1 MALRRSE
8 GRTVEVMEV
17 RLFGELEALDG
28 GVPVP
33 VRGAKQR
40 ALLALLALQ
49 RGQPVSADRLI
60 DLLWGDGQAANP
72 ANALQAQIGQLRRTL
87 GSAAILTTEA
97 GYALDVGPEDVDV
110 VRFEHLVAQGRRLAE
125 AGQAADAS
133 AALGQALGL
142 RRGEPLADFTYA
154 SFFDAERTR
163 LDELTLAA
171 IESRA
176 GADLMLGR
184 HGELVGELEALC
196 RAHPL
201 RERLWELLMLAL
213 YQAGR
218 QGEALSAYTEVRD
231 RLAGELGI
239 DPGPALRELQA
250 RILAQ
255 DPSLAAAGPAGLE
268 AVPAPMATG
277 NLREPLSSFVGRS
290 GELEELS
297 GAVRSSRLVTLI
309 GPGGVGK
316 TRLAVEAAAALC
328 EEHRDGAWLVEF
340 ASVTEPDGVARAVA
354 GALGAAAAGLIGPPS
369 PDSTVEL
376 IVRYLAG
383 RSLLVVFDN
392 CEHVIDQAAALAETL
407 TGTVPGLRLIATSRE
422 PLGVPGEVLVPV
434 GPLALPAAV
443 ELFVDRARAVR
454 PGFTADEHTRPV
466 INDICRRLDGL
477 PLAVELAA
485 ARLRSLTLA
494 TLAERLDDRF
504 RLLTVGARTVL
515 PRQQTLR
522 AVVDWS
528 YDLLFEDERRLFARL
543 SVFAGGCDLDAAEA
557 VCADDQVPAG
567 EVLDLL
573 SRLVDKSLVTA
584 PNAGRDARFI
594 QLQTLWQYGRDRLN
608 ESGEVDA
615 MCARHGAYYRQMA
628 EQAHEG
634 LRGATGPVWRERLT
648 SDLGNLRAAL
658 DWFIARGEADAA
670 LSLASGMAWLWFINS
685 DSVEGARWLGD
696 ALGATGPRRPEL
708 AATAQ
713 VLHGYF
719 VCGYFVGMALS
730 PAAAVL
736 ECEEAVAALTTS
748 DDRARR
754 AEALVLCAT
763 VLMRAQEFE
772 RSLDALSEAHD
783 LLEPAVHGWQLAL
796 HDLIV
801 AWNLALLG
809 RLDDAEPAAHSSV
822 ERFDAQGEVWLPVD
836 SLSILALIAEAQGDL
851 DGASAVYEALLER
864 CRAAGQ
870 RGYVLFSLLRL
881 AALRGRQGD
890 DAAADDLYEEAI
902 ACSFNPSVSAD
913 AMVGQAA
920 VARRLG
926 DLSRARGLL
935 DAAGSYYRNVDLP
948 AGQTAVLAGLAWW
961 AVSAGK
967 ADDATGFAADAS
979 QTAAAS
985 GDSAIQLLAET
996 AVAAVRA
1003 LADPTRHNVDALV
1016 ALAQQRAQSLS
1027 YRSLTSFTDEPD
1039 VAALAARL
1047 ALPGRSAATRRRR
1060 PPRAGSAPS

>member
-1 MALRRSE
+1 M
-8 GRTVEVMEV
+8 
-17 RLFGELEALDG
+17 
-28 GVPVP
+28 PVP

-40 ALLALLALQ
+40 ALLALLAL
-49 RGQPVSADRLI
+49 RPGQPVSADRLI
-60 DLLWGDGQAANP
+60 DVLWGDGQVAHP
-72 ANALQAQIGQLRRTL
+72 VNALQAQIGQLRRTL
-87 GSAAILTTEA
+87 GPAAILTSEA

-110 VRFEHLVAQGRRLAE
+110 VRFEQLVAQGRRLLEEGETAL
-125 AGQAADAS
+125 AS
-133 AALGQALGL
+133 TALGEALRL

-154 SFFDAERTR
+154 GFFDAERAH
-163 LDELTLAA
+163 LDELTLVA
-171 IESRA
+171 IETRA
-176 GADLMLGR
+176 EADLVLGR

-196 RAHPL
+196 REHPL

-213 YQAGR
+213 YRAGR
-218 QGEALSAYTEVRD
+218 QAEALRAYTDARD
-231 RLAGELGI
+231 RLVDELGI
-239 DPGPALRELQA
+239 DPGPALRELEA

-255 DPSLAAAGPAGLE
+255 DPSLAAAGPAGLA
-268 AVPAPMATG
+268 AVPAPMASG
-277 NLREPLSSFVGRS
+277 NLRERLSSFVGRS
-290 GELEELS
+290 AELEELS
-297 GAVRSSRLVTLI
+297 EAVRSSRLVTLI

-316 TRLAVEAAAALC
+316 TRLAVEAAATLR

-340 ASVTEPDGVARAVA
+340 ASVTEPDGVAPAVA

-383 RSLLVVFDN
+383 RSLVVVFDN

-407 TGTVPGLRLIATSRE
+407 AGTVPGLRLIATSRE

-434 GPLALPAAV
+434 GPLAPPAAV

-454 PGFTADEHTRPV
+454 PGFTADGHTRPV

-504 RLLTVGARTVL
+504 RLLTGGARTAL

-543 SVFAGGCDLDAAEA
+543 SVFVGGCGLDAAEA

-567 EVLDLL
+567 EILDIL
-573 SRLVDKSLVTA
+573 SRLVDKSLVAA

-594 QLQTLWQYGRDRLN
+594 QLQTLWQYGRDRLD
-608 ESGEVDA
+608 ESGEAGAV
-615 MCARHGAYYRQMA
+615 CARHGAYYRQMA
-628 EQAHEG
+628 EDAHEG
-634 LRGATGPVWRERLT
+634 LRGATGPMWRERLT
-648 SDLGNLRAAL
+648 SELGNLRAAL
-658 DWFIARGEADAA
+658 DWFIARGDADAA

-713 VLHGYF
+713 VWHGYF

-748 DDRARR
+748 GDRVRR

-763 VLMRAQEFE
+763 VLMRAHEFE
-772 RSLDALSEAHD
+772 RSLDALSQAHD

-809 RLDDAEPAAHSSV
+809 RLDDAEPAARSSV

-836 SLSILALIAEAQGDL
+836 SLSILALIAEARGDL
-851 DGASAVYEALLER
+851 DGASAAYEALLER

-890 DAAADDLYEEAI
+890 DAAADGLYEEAI

-926 DLSRARGLL
+926 DLARARALL
-935 DAAGSYYRNVDLP
+935 DAAGSYYRNSDLP

-961 AVSAGK
+961 ALSAGK
-967 ADDATGFAADAS
+967 ADDAMVFAADAS
-979 QTAAAS
+979 QAASAS
-985 GDSAIQLLAET
+985 GDSAIQLLADT

-1003 LADPTRHNVDALV
+1003 LADPTRRNVEALV
-1016 ALAQQRAQSLS
+1016 ALAQQRAHNLP

-1039 VAALAARL
+1039 VAALAC
-1047 ALPGRSAATRRRR
+1047 
-1060 PPRAGSAPS
+1060 

>member
-1 MALRRSE
+1 
-8 GRTVEVMEV
+8 MEV

-133 AALGQALGL
+133 AALGKALGL

-218 QGEALSAYTEVRD
+218 QAEALSAYTEVRD

-316 TRLAVEAAAALC
+316 TRLAVEAAAALR

-340 ASVTEPDGVARAVA
+340 ASVTEPDGVAPAVA

-573 SRLVDKSLVTA
+573 SRLVDKSLVAA

-608 ESGEVDA
+608 ESGEADA

-851 DGASAVYEALLER
+851 DGASAAYEALLER

-926 DLSRARGLL
+926 DLSRARALL

-967 ADDATGFAADAS
+967 ADDAMGFAADAS

>member
-1 MALRRSE
+1 VALRRAACGTSAGISAGMSVSAVMRPGRRRSE

-87 GSAAILTTEA
+87 GSAAILTSEA

-110 VRFEHLVAQGRRLAE
+110 VRFEHLVARGRRLAE

-133 AALGQALGL
+133 AALGKALGL

-154 SFFDAERTR
+154 GFFDAEQAR

-171 IESRA
+171 IECRA

-184 HGELVGELEALC
+184 HGELAGELEALC
-196 RAHPL
+196 RVHPL

-218 QGEALSAYTEVRD
+218 QAEALSAYAEVRD

-268 AVPAPMATG
+268 AVAAPMATG
-277 NLREPLSSFVGRS
+277 NLRERLSSFVGRA

-316 TRLAVEAAAALC
+316 TRLAVEAAVALR

-340 ASVTEPDGVARAVA
+340 ASVTEADGVAPAVA
-354 GALGAAAAGLIGPPS
+354 GAVGAAAAGLIGPPS

-422 PLGVPGEVLVPV
+422 PLGVPGEVLVSV

-454 PGFTADEHTRPV
+454 PGFAADEHTRPV
-466 INDICRRLDGL
+466 IDDICRRLDGL

-504 RLLTVGARTVL
+504 RLLTVGARTAL

-528 YDLLFEDERRLFARL
+528 YDLLFEDERCLFARL

-567 EVLDLL
+567 EILDVL
-573 SRLVDKSLVTA
+573 SRLVDKSLVAA

-608 ESGEVDA
+608 ESGEADA
-615 MCARHGAYYRQMA
+615 VCARHGAYYRQMA

-634 LRGATGPVWRERLT
+634 LRGP
-648 SDLGNLRAAL
+648 
-658 DWFIARGEADAA
+658 
-670 LSLASGMAWLWFINS
+670 
-685 DSVEGARWLGD
+685 
-696 ALGATGPRRPEL
+696 
-708 AATAQ
+708 
-713 VLHGYF
+713 
-719 VCGYFVGMALS
+719 CG
-730 PAAAVL
+730 
-736 ECEEAVAALTTS
+736 
-748 DDRARR
+748 
-754 AEALVLCAT
+754 
-763 VLMRAQEFE
+763 
-772 RSLDALSEAHD
+772 
-783 LLEPAVHGWQLAL
+783 
-796 HDLIV
+796 
-801 AWNLALLG
+801 
-809 RLDDAEPAAHSSV
+809 
-822 ERFDAQGEVWLPVD
+822 
-836 SLSILALIAEAQGDL
+836 
-851 DGASAVYEALLER
+851 
-864 CRAAGQ
+864 
-870 RGYVLFSLLRL
+870 
-881 AALRGRQGD
+881 
-890 DAAADDLYEEAI
+890 
-902 ACSFNPSVSAD
+902 
-913 AMVGQAA
+913 
-920 VARRLG
+920 
-926 DLSRARGLL
+926 
-935 DAAGSYYRNVDLP
+935 P
-948 AGQTAVLAGLAWW
+948 AGFG
-961 AVSAGK
+961 
-967 ADDATGFAADAS
+967 
-979 QTAAAS
+979 
-985 GDSAIQLLAET
+985 
-996 AVAAVRA
+996 
-1003 LADPTRHNVDALV
+1003 P
-1016 ALAQQRAQSLS
+1016 
-1027 YRSLTSFTDEPD
+1027 PP
-1039 VAALAARL
+1039 
-1047 ALPGRSAATRRRR
+1047 PG
-1060 PPRAGSAPS
+1060 

>member
-1 MALRRSE
+1 MQ
-8 GRTVEVMEV
+8 V
-17 RLFGELEALDG
+17 RLFGELEAEQA

-33 VRGAKQR
+33 VHGAKQR
-40 ALLALLALQ
+40 ALLALLAL
-49 RGQPVSADRLI
+49 RPGQPVSADQLI
-60 DLLWGDGQAANP
+60 DALWGDGQAAHP

-87 GSAAILTTEA
+87 GAAAVITTDA
-97 GYALDVGPEDVDV
+97 GYALNVGPDDVDAS
-110 VRFEHLVAQGRRLAE
+110 RFEQLVAKGRRLFEEGEIAL
-125 AGQAADAS
+125 AS
-133 AALGQALGL
+133 TALGEALRL
-142 RRGEPLADFTYA
+142 RRGEPLTEFAYSGFA
-154 SFFDAERTR
+154 DAERAR
-163 LDELTLAA
+163 LEELLLVA
-171 IESRA
+171 IETRVE
-176 GADLMLGR
+176 ADLALGR

-196 RAHPL
+196 REHPL
-201 RERLWELLMLAL
+201 RERLRELLMLAL
-213 YQAGR
+213 YRAGR
-218 QGEALSAYTEVRD
+218 QAEALRAYTEARAYLVD
-231 RLAGELGI
+231 ELGI
-239 DPGPALRELQA
+239 DPGPALRELEA

-255 DPSLAAAGPAGLE
+255 DPSLAAAGPAGFQ
-268 AVPAPMATG
+268 AAPAPMATG
-277 NLREPLSSFVGRS
+277 NLREQLSSFVGRS
-290 GELEELS
+290 AELQELS
-297 GAVRSSRLVTLI
+297 EAVRSGRLVTLI

-316 TRLAVEAAAALC
+316 TRLAVEAAATLRH
-328 EEHRDGAWLVEF
+328 EHRDGAWLVEF
-340 ASVTEPDGVARAVA
+340 ASVTEPDGVAPAVA
-354 GALGAAAAGLIGPPS
+354 GALGAATAGLGRPS
-369 PDSTVEL
+369 PASTVEL

-392 CEHVIDQAAALAETL
+392 CEHVIGQAAALAETL
-407 TGTVPGLRLIATSRE
+407 AGTVPGLRLIATSRE

-443 ELFVDRARAVR
+443 ELFADRARAVR
-454 PGFTADEHTRPV
+454 PGFTADGHTRPV
-466 INDICRRLDGL
+466 IDDICGRLDGL

-504 RLLTVGARTVL
+504 RLLTGGARTAL

-567 EVLDLL
+567 EVLDIL
-573 SRLVDKSLVTA
+573 SRLVDKSLVAA
-584 PNAGRDARFI
+584 PDAGRDARFV
-594 QLQTLWQYGRDRLN
+594 QLQTLWQYGRDRLD
-608 ESGEVDA
+608 ESGEADA
-615 MCARHGAYYRQMA
+615 MCARHAAYYRQMG
-628 EQAHEG
+628 EDAHEG

-648 SDLGNLRAAL
+648 SELGNLRAAL
-658 DWFIARGEADAA
+658 DWFIARGDADAA
-670 LSLASGMAWLWFINS
+670 LSLASGMAWLWVINS
-685 DSVEGARWLGD
+685 DFVEGARWLGD
-696 ALGATGPRRPEL
+696 ALGAKGPRRPEL

-736 ECEEAVAALTTS
+736 ECEEAVAALTAS
-748 DDRARR
+748 DDRVRQ

-763 VLMRAQEFE
+763 VLMRAHEFE
-772 RSLDALSEAHD
+772 RSLGALSEAHD

-796 HDLIV
+796 HDLIL

-809 RLDDAEPAAHSSV
+809 RLDDAEPAARSSV
-822 ERFDAQGEVWLPVD
+822 KRFDAQGEVWLPVD

-851 DGASAVYEALLER
+851 DGASAACEALLER
-864 CRAAGQ
+864 SRAAGQ
-870 RGYVLFSLLRL
+870 RGYVLFSLLHL
-881 AALRGRQGD
+881 AALRGRQGH
-890 DAAADDLYEEAI
+890 DAAADGLYQEAI
-902 ACSFNPSVSAD
+902 AYSFNPSVSAD

-920 VARRLG
+920 AVRRLG
-926 DLSRARGLL
+926 DLARARALL
-935 DAAGSYYRNVDLP
+935 DAAGSYYRDLDLP
-948 AGQTAVLAGLAWW
+948 GGQTAVLAGLVWW

-967 ADDATGFAADAS
+967 TDDAMVFAADAS
-979 QTAAAS
+979 QAGAAS

-996 AVAAVRA
+996 AVSAVRA
-1003 LADPTRHNVDALV
+1003 LADPTRPNVEALV

-1039 VAALAARL
+1039 VTALVARL
-1047 ALPGRSAATRRRR
+1047 ALPGPSAATRRNR